1 MLITLSCRSNEGI
14 SPIDIARQIQGA
26 GALVEFF
33 DSLPKSSEPEER
45 HQEADDHSWTPSQLS
60 PGDAERV
67 MEQVISEIENEAM
80 GGISQASR
88 DLLAAT
94 MDNDLQGMLKAMEAG
109 ADVNV
114 QDPKIGMRPLHL
126 SVVTGNFEALTK
138 MLQWGA
144 DVNSLQGDGPL
155 GGGGRLTP
163 LMCACIPRTM
173 GADLPPIEVQSSPSS
188 LSFSCNLS
196 FSHQSSRV
204 SLSFLTFS
212 CCHAVGS

>member
-1 MLITLSCRSNEGI
+1 MLSCRSNEGI
-14 SPIDIARQIQGA
+14 SPIDIARQIEGAGQIQGA

-33 DSLPKSSEPEER
+33 DSLPKSSEPEEI
-45 HQEADDHSWTPSQLS
+45 HQEAGDHSWTPSQMS

-67 MEQVISEIENEAM
+67 MGQVITELENEAT

-94 MDNDLQGMLKAMEAG
+94 MDIDLQGMLKAMEAG

-114 QDPKIGMRPLHL
+114 QDPKNGMRPLHL
-126 SVVTGNFEALTK
+126 SVVTGNFDALTR

-163 LMCACIPRTM
+163 LICACIPRTM
-173 GADLPPIEVQSSPSS
+173 GADLPPIEVQSPPLHSHS
-188 LSFSCNLS
+188 LAIF
-196 FSHQSSRV
+196 HSRISRLGFC
-204 SLSFLTFS
+204 SLF
-212 CCHAVGS
+212 